1 MKMLVA
7 DPDNTEDVVFDFA
20 GNDGKATGNTF
31 DVSGDY
37 WYVEGIKF
45 LNGGGVRVGGNHN
58 ILKNCDFAG
67 HQVFQFQELMV
78 LQNRKTGLHTTRL

>member
-1 MKMLVA
+1 MY
-7 DPDNTEDVVFDFA
+7 VFDFA

-58 ILKNCDFAG
+58 ILKNCVLQDILI
-67 HQVFQFQELMV
+67 QVFQFQELMV
-78 LQNRKTGLHTTRL
+78 LQNRKIGLHTTRL